1 MDDMDTTA
9 LRHPL
14 NGSHEETARHMS
26 DYYEGDLRGWRKLRV
41 ARHLARC
48 EVCGQAYRS
57 LLSTLAGLRNLGR
70 SDPEPRPELADEVVA
85 RIRGGERS
93 GPAP

>member
-26 DYYEGDLRGWRKLRV
+26 DFYEGELRGWRRFRV

-48 EVCGQAYRS
+48 EMCGQAYRS
-57 LLSTLAGLRNLGR
+57 LLSTLAGLRTLGR
-70 SDPEPRPELADEVVA
+70 KEPDPRPGLADEVVA
-85 RIRGGERS
+85 RIRNDA
-93 GPAP
+93 GPSRAP